1 MEELKVVSCVIAVST
16 VVSIVMS
23 LIVGKMIAAHTFMV
37 IDDYVKDIVDMAKKS
52 IRDTYLNK

>member
-16 VVSIVMS
+16 VVSIVIS

-37 IDDYVKDIVDMAKKS
+37 IDGYVKDIIDMAKKS
-52 IRDTYLNK
+52 IKDTCLNK